1 MKDKI
6 QVITSVDAEKAFDQT
21 SHSLMIKKTNLNEV
35 SVKGMYLN
43 IIKATYSN
51 PQIKSHSIGFS

>member
-6 QVITSVDAEKAFDQT
+6 HVITTVDAEKAFDKT

-35 SVKGMYLN
+35 SVK
-43 IIKATYSN
+43 
-51 PQIKSHSIGFS
+51 

>member
-6 QVITSVDAEKAFDQT
+6 HVITSVDAEKACDKT

-35 SVKGMYLN
+35 SVK
-43 IIKATYSN
+43 
-51 PQIKSHSIGFS
+51 